1 MATYVLVPGGSHG
14 GWAFDPVAR
23 RLKDA
28 GHEVVA
34 LTLSGLDGGPAAGVN
49 LDRHIA
55 DVAAAIEAADA
66 PVVLAGHSYGG
77 MVIAGAA
84 DRLSSRVAALVFV
97 DAFVP
102 DDGDSVWSLT
112 TQRYRDLF
120 IAGAAADGL
129 ACAPSPHLD
138 ARCRPH
144 PLATLVQ
151 AIRLTGAW
159 RRVGTKIHVAA
170 TGWEGNP
177 FLELNER
184 LRADPAWRTHRIDC
198 AHDVPRLAPAALADI
213 LLALPLSPQGDPD
226 ADNGP

>member
-1 MATYVLVPGGSHG
+1 MATYVLVPGGWHG

-23 RLKDA
+23 LLRDA

-55 DVAAAIEAADA
+55 DVVAAIETATG
-66 PVVLAGHSYGG
+66 PVVLAAHSYGG

-84 DRLSSRVAALVFV
+84 DRAPSRVAALVFV
-97 DAFVP
+97 DAYVP

-112 TQRYRDLF
+112 IPRYHDFF

-129 ACAPSPHLD
+129 TCAPPAHLD

-144 PLATLVQ
+144 PLATFVQ

-177 FLELNER
+177 FVELNER
-184 LRADPAWRTHRIDC
+184 LAADPAWRTHRIAC

-213 LLALPLSPQGDPD
+213 LLDQGDPD
-226 ADNGP
+226 AAIRP

>member
-213 LLALPLSPQGDPD
+213 LLALPLSRQGDPD
-226 ADNGP
+226 ADNRP

>member
-1 MATYVLVPGGSHG
+1 MARFVLIPGGWHG
-14 GWAFDPVAR
+14 GWAFDAVAR
-23 RLKDA
+23 PLTQT
-28 GHEVVA
+28 GHDVAA
-34 LTLSGLDGGPAAGVN
+34 LTLTGMDGGDAAGVN
-49 LDRHIA
+49 LERHIA
-55 DVAAAIEAADA
+55 DAVAAIEAADT

-84 DRLSSRVAALVFV
+84 DRLPSRVAALVFV
-97 DAFVP
+97 DAYVP

-112 TQRYRDLF
+112 TQHYRDVF
-120 IAGAAADGL
+120 IARAAADGV
-129 ACAPSPHLD
+129 ACVPPAHLD

-159 RRVGTKIHVAA
+159 RTVATKIHVAA

-177 FLELNER
+177 FLEQNER

-213 LLALPLSPQGDPD
+213 LLDLGALD
-226 ADNGP
+226 ADYRP

>member
-1 MATYVLVPGGSHG
+1 MATYILVPGGCHG
-14 GWAFDPVAR
+14 GWAYDAVAR
-23 RLKDA
+23 RLTEA
-28 GHEVVA
+28 GHDVAA
-34 LTLSGLDGGPAAGVN
+34 LTLSGLDGGPAAGIN
-49 LDRHIA
+49 LERHIA
-55 DVAAAIEAADA
+55 DVAAAIEAAEGPA
-66 PVVLAGHSYGG
+66 VLAGHSYGG

-84 DRLSSRVAALVFV
+84 DRLPSRVAALVFV

-129 ACAPSPHLD
+129 ACAPPSHLD

-144 PLATLVQ
+144 PFATLVQ

-159 RRVGTKIHVAA
+159 REVGTKIHVAA

-177 FLELNER
+177 FVELNER
-184 LRADPAWRTHRIDC
+184 LRADPAWRTHHIDC

-213 LLALPLSPQGDPD
+213 LLEQGGLD
-226 ADNGP
+226 AERRP